1 MNFGYIPIFLIAFQ
15 SIHYPFIGCFNNPLM
30 VFFVLSFKG
39 FPDFEST
46 SNQPWGEDVLMKSM
60 NSVERE
66 IRKKTLDKLTLEI
79 ALLEVETVKREAEL
93 ELIKEQI
100 RHKQFTRKVMKVTTT
115 ITGLSLITTVL
126 MHFGLIPKT

>member
-1 MNFGYIPIFLIAFQ
+1 
-15 SIHYPFIGCFNNPLM
+15 
-30 VFFVLSFKG
+30 
-39 FPDFEST
+39 
-46 SNQPWGEDVLMKSM
+46 MKSM